1 VVEFKRRGRALT
13 SSFGDSTFQTTI
25 RPHCMMYYTVTAS
38 IGESNF
44 LQNPLRPQSRGL
56 RENKNFVTSLRVLMP
71 RRTLMRDL
79 FAKLLVSY
87 HAENAEISHAQRRT
101 EPTVTRYPRS
111 SLWTR

>member
-1 VVEFKRRGRALT
+1 
-13 SSFGDSTFQTTI
+13 
-25 RPHCMMYYTVTAS
+25 MYYTVTAS